1 MWTELRK
8 IYNDCQEMLVEKQ
21 DAKTK
26 SYEFHGSY
34 RHGLKVEKTEK
45 KLANILYTAYDFHKA
60 LQTIR

>member
-26 SYEFHGSY
+26 SHEFHGTY
-34 RHGLKVEKTEK
+34 CHGLKVEKNRK
-45 KLANILYTAYDFHKA
+45 KIG
-60 LQTIR
+60 

>member
-1 MWTELRK
+1 
-8 IYNDCQEMLVEKQ
+8 MLVEKQ

-60 LQTIR
+60 LQAIR